1 MNRGNSVMRLKKP
14 LIGAVLT
21 ATLVTGLAGTA
32 SADTRAA
39 HTAPAAAAKAAK
51 GYSDSDVVAF
61 LVFGQ
66 GKAAQDHPELAQQI
80 RSRRSDASVTPAQLS
95 YLMNKLHEVD
105 PSFHTKVTTAVQ
117 SEDPFTVQ
125 QGMVALN
132 DDLKAAMAADSKAKT
147 LNSAVIA
154 RPNGWVWTKSNI
166 VTVANVAAGINVAV
180 GTNVAAGAE
189 VAVIVV
195 IAPAAAS
202 YSFDLKQSDQLDA
215 DDFVAAVTAAL

>member
-1 MNRGNSVMRLKKP
+1 MRLKKP

-21 ATLVTGLAGTA
+21 ATMVTGVTSTA
-32 SADTRAA
+32 SASTQAPR
-39 HTAPAAAAKAAK
+39 TAPAAAAKAAQ
-51 GYSDSDVVAF
+51 GYSDNDVVAF

-66 GKAAQDHPELAQQI
+66 GKAAKDHPELAEQI

-95 YLMNKLHEVD
+95 YLMNKLHQAD
-105 PSFHTKVTTAVQ
+105 PAFHTEVTEAVQ
-117 SEDPFTVQ
+117 SKDPFVVQ
-125 QGMVALN
+125 HGMAALN
-132 DDLKAAMAADSKAKT
+132 DDLNAAMASDSKAKT
-147 LNSAVIA
+147 LNSADIA

-166 VTVANVAAGINVAV
+166 LAVANVAAGINVAV
-180 GTNVAAGAE
+180 GTNVAVGAE

-215 DDFVAAVTAAL
+215 DDFVAAVASAL

>member
-1 MNRGNSVMRLKKP
+1 MRLKKP

-21 ATLVTGLAGTA
+21 ATMVTGVAGTA
-32 SADTRAA
+32 SARTQAPHPAPVAA
-39 HTAPAAAAKAAK
+39 VQAAQ

-66 GKAAQDHPELAQQI
+66 GKAAKDHPELARQI
-80 RSRRSDASVTPAQLS
+80 RSRRSDTSVTPAQLS
-95 YLMNKLHEVD
+95 YLMHKLHQAD
-105 PSFHTKVTTAVQ
+105 PAFHTKVTNAVQ
-117 SEDPFTVQ
+117 SKDPFVVQ

-132 DDLKAAMAADSKAKT
+132 DDLKAAMASDSRAKT
-147 LNSAVIA
+147 LNSADIA

-166 VTVANVAAGINVAV
+166 VTVANVAAGINVAA
-180 GTNVAAGAE
+180 GTNVAVGAE
-189 VAVIVV
+189 VAVVVV

-215 DDFVAAVTAAL
+215 NDFVAAVASTL

>member
-1 MNRGNSVMRLKKP
+1 MRLKKP

-21 ATLVTGLAGTA
+21 ATMVTGVAGTA
-32 SADTRAA
+32 SAHTQAPHAA
-39 HTAPAAAAKAAK
+39 PVAAVQAAQ

-66 GKAAQDHPELAQQI
+66 GKAAKDHPELARQI
-80 RSRRSDASVTPAQLS
+80 RSRRSDTSVTPAQLS
-95 YLMNKLHEVD
+95 YLMHKLHQAD
-105 PSFHTKVTTAVQ
+105 PVFHTKVTNAVQ
-117 SEDPFTVQ
+117 SKDPFVVQ

-132 DDLKAAMAADSKAKT
+132 DDLKAAMASDSRAKT
-147 LNSAVIA
+147 LNSADIA

-166 VTVANVAAGINVAV
+166 VTVANVAAGINVAA
-180 GTNVAAGAE
+180 GTNVAVGAE
-189 VAVIVV
+189 VAVVVV

-215 DDFVAAVTAAL
+215 NDFVASVASTL